1 MVTVE
6 PLGTL
11 AQPETLLYPVPGPWR
26 KFTLPVVVPVVAVA
40 EEPELLLPVLLLPVF
55 QPVFQLLPGL
65 LPELLLLPAL
75 LLVKVTLRYLALR

>member
-1 MVTVE
+1 M
-6 PLGTL
+6 
-11 AQPETLLYPVPGPWR
+11 
-26 KFTLPVVVPVVAVA
+26 PVVVPVVAVA

-55 QPVFQLLPGL
+55 QPVFQLLPEV